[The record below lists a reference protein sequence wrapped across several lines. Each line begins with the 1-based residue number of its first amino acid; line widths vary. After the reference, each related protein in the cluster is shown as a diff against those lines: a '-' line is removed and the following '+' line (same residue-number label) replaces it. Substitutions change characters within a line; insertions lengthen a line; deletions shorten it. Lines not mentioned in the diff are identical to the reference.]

1 MVCLQLKNISKTE
14 IAFAVCKRHTAIL
27 DRQILS
33 ETVAKMLCHARKR
46 SCTNKYV
53 HICEYIEMHELVC
66 ELHALKCVYRI
77 LAHHACCDALRMCL

>member
-1 MVCLQLKNISKTE
+1 MVCLQLKNISETE
-14 IAFAVCKRHTAIL
+14 IAYAVCKRHTAIL

-33 ETVAKMLCHARKR
+33 ETVAKTLCHARKR
-46 SCTNKYV
+46 SCTYLFV
-53 HICEYIEMHELVC
+53 HEYIEMDELVC